1 MIPPRPRLPSWLSA
15 VAFLTVT
22 LVASSAIAQGPAPFR
37 VIHTVDKGTQPAVNV
52 SGRVFNDARSDAID
66 VYVTAEALDASG
78 KVLASGVS
86 YVGAVPTGSSM
97 AFVVKVPSARAAASF
112 RVLVTSYKF
121 GFANQS

>member
-1 MIPPRPRLPSWLSA
+1 RARVLHPGACDGACYGDTVMIPPRPRLPSWLSA

-78 KVLASGVS
+78 KVLASGV
-86 YVGAVPTGSSM
+86 
-97 AFVVKVPSARAAASF
+97 
-112 RVLVTSYKF
+112 
-121 GFANQS
+121 